1 MFVFPGGVILGSL
14 GQIFKE
20 EGIRGLYRGLS
31 PTMVALLPNWAVSLS
46 LSCFSQPSNGRLINV
61 ELALHQDALI
71 VSVEQIYTRID
82 PQFVIFGEDLKI
94 GGLNTFQP

>member
-31 PTMVALLPNWAVSLS
+31 PTMVALLPNWAVSLA

-71 VSVEQIYTRID
+71 VSVLNKYT
-82 PQFVIFGEDLKI
+82 QE
-94 GGLNTFQP
+94 

>member
-1 MFVFPGGVILGSL
+1 VGCLQLWLLCF
-14 GQIFKE
+14 QI
-20 EGIRGLYRGLS
+20 GRY
-31 PTMVALLPNWAVSLS
+31 LS

>member
-1 MFVFPGGVILGSL
+1 VFVFPGGVILGSL

-46 LSCFSQPSNGRLINV
+46 LSSHVFFNPQIGRLINV

-71 VSVEQIYTRID
+71 VSVLNKYT
-82 PQFVIFGEDLKI
+82 QE
-94 GGLNTFQP
+94 